1 MKQSFAKKV
10 VSSFIRKKS
19 SRTAAET
26 SAESSASVADVSQS
40 NHSAATSRNLRELS
54 VRLDEYLEQIDLT
67 GGEVDVDVISMS
79 RQIEKIG
86 QYTNGSLPAS
96 VKPVPIT
103 GHRASLIRIAA
114 WASKEVYSSDA
125 AVMDRIWR
133 PEQISDYQ
141 PTQHSAEIDAS
152 FRDGTVKATRVHLFS
167 SGVRRL
173 LVVAIRGSTSIRR
186 DWTINF
192 DDIGKETGGN
202 GFINVDET
210 EYKIHGGFLECAKA
224 MVDKVSTAI
233 SSILSDAGV
242 NEDQEVQLLF
252 TGHSAGGAVASLLY
266 AHIRSKNPSS
276 LNQLGSRFTLTHCV
290 TFGSPPVTAP
300 ALIASHPQS
309 VFHAIINEGDP
320 VPRLDKDYAESLLQL
335 YISPISKA
343 DDWKLPPMLLQN
355 AGQVLLLKDGVEGFC
370 AVADDEDLDLIKSV
384 LESTIFGSPRA
395 HKMDMYLW
403 KLRLFQY
410 VHEQKI
416 TLVTVGQD

>member
-19 SRTAAET
+19 SRTAAEA

-54 VRLDEYLEQIDLT
+54 VRLDEYLEQIDMS

-79 RQIEKIG
+79 RQVEKISR
-86 QYTNGSLPAS
+86 YTNGSLPAS
-96 VKPVPIT
+96 VKPAAISDD
-103 GHRASLIRIAA
+103 RASLIRIAA
-114 WASKEVYSSDA
+114 WASKEVYSSDT
-125 AVMDRIWR
+125 AVMGRISR
-133 PEQISDYQ
+133 PEQFSAYQ
-141 PTQHSAEIDAS
+141 PTKHSVEIDAS
-152 FRDGTVKATRVHLFS
+152 FRDGTVKATRMHLFS
-167 SGVRRL
+167 SAGSRL

-192 DDIGKETGGN
+192 DDIGKETDGN
-202 GFINVDET
+202 GYINVDET
-210 EYKIHGGFLECAKA
+210 EYKVHGGFLECAKA
-224 MVDKVSTAI
+224 MVDKVSNAI
-233 SSILSDAGV
+233 SSVLLDAGV
-242 NEDQEVQLLF
+242 HEAEDEDVQLLF

-266 AHIRSKNPSS
+266 AHMSSKNPSS
-276 LNQLGSRFTLTHCV
+276 LSQLGSKFAVTHCI

-300 ALIASHPQS
+300 ALSASHSQS

-335 YISPISKA
+335 YLLPMAPKPV
-343 DDWKLPPMLLQN
+343 DWKLPAMLLEN
-355 AGQVLLLKDGVEGFC
+355 AGTVLLLKNGVEGFC
-370 AVADDEDLDLIKSV
+370 EVPDDEIRSV

-403 KLRLFQY
+403 KLGMMQFN
-410 VHEQKI
+410 
-416 TLVTVGQD
+416 